1 MTVKIGMIGA
11 GGIARSHV
19 KALKKVELA
28 KIVWVFDLNT
38 AGAEEMAA
46 DVGARVAESA
56 DALLNPAEIDAVFI
70 CVPQFARGDLE
81 EVAARRGIH
90 VFVEKPLGLEL
101 EPVQRKERT
110 VRESGVINSVGYVLR
125 YFDTVQKAKQY
136 LRGKTIHLVQA
147 FRIGG
152 SHPAPWW
159 KQLHMSGGNLG
170 DAVTHQ
176 IDMIR
181 YLAGEYQDVGALFGR
196 NSISSQN
203 PEATIPD
210 AGAVAFSLQSGA
222 VGTITE
228 SCLSPHFG
236 GSEVKFIGADFFVNI
251 TGNGKTVQIVD
262 NAQNVTITSRMD
274 PSYEQDKAFV
284 EAVASGS
291 RDRIL
296 CDYADGIRTLAF
308 TVAAYRAAE
317 RRGTVAVE

>member
-11 GGIARSHV
+11 GGIAKSHLN
-19 KALKKVELA
+19 ALKKVELA
-28 KIVWVFDLNT
+28 QVVSIFDLNT
-38 AGAEEMAA
+38 EGAEQAA
-46 DVGARVAESA
+46 ASVGARVAESA

-70 CVPQFARGDLE
+70 CVPQFARGELE
-81 EVAARRGIH
+81 EIAAKRGIH
-90 VFVEKPLGLEL
+90 VFVEKPLGVEL
-101 EPVQRKERT
+101 EPVIRKERT
-110 VRESGVINSVGYVLR
+110 VRESGVLNSVGYVLR
-125 YFDTVQKAKQY
+125 YYDTVQQAKRY
-136 LRGKTIHLVQA
+136 LQGKTIHLVQA

-181 YLAGEYQDVGALFGR
+181 YLAGEYREVGALFGS
-196 NSISSQN
+196 NSIRSLN

-210 AGAVAFSLQSGA
+210 AGAVTFSLESGA

-228 SCLSPHFG
+228 SCVSPYHG
-236 GSEVKFIGADFFVNI
+236 GSEIKFIGPDFFVNI
-251 TGNGKTVQIVD
+251 TGNGKTVTIVD
-262 NAQNVTITSRMD
+262 PTQNVTITSKLD

-291 RDRIL
+291 GEAIL
-296 CDYADGIRTLAF
+296 CGYADGIKTLAF
-308 TVAAYRAAE
+308 TIAAYRAAE
-317 RRGTVAVE
+317 ERRTVSV